1 MTAVFFLDLSSVFGK
16 KVGILIK
23 KESESFD
30 FTGLKIPRDYQI
42 EREDLV
48 KITRKEIEK
57 YINEAQK
64 VERKKY
70 GYKKR
75 GHIIFKKYKEYFVSI
90 RAYATGFN
98 NDELIVFGEVKPY
111 YFDDV
116 FWEVFKMPEN
126 SNEPMG
132 LRANGAFSLWSFKL
146 IEQEKTIKD
155 YAEVSPYVIEKIAE
169 YDKKL
174 CEAVDEF
181 GEDSK
186 SFIDY
191 VDTVDNTGMY
201 DKALGKMLY
210 YIKNEQYDK
219 ARELAIYE
227 ISQNRYGSF
236 VNEGK
241 YIYEHVVDYCEERV

>member
-1 MTAVFFLDLSSVFGK
+1 M
-16 KVGILIK
+16 
-23 KESESFD
+23 
-30 FTGLKIPRDYQI
+30 
-42 EREDLV
+42 

-57 YINEAQK
+57 YINEVQK

-70 GYKKR
+70 GYQKR
-75 GHIIFKKYKEYFVSI
+75 GHIIFKKYKDFFVSI
-90 RAYATGFN
+90 ESYATGMN
-98 NDELIVFGEVKPY
+98 HDELDIFAAIKPY

-116 FWEVFKMPEN
+116 FWEVFKMSEN

-132 LRANGAFSLWSFKL
+132 LRANGAFSIWSFELFKG
-146 IEQEKTIKD
+146 KKVIKD

-174 CEAVDEF
+174 CEAVDKF
-181 GEDSK
+181 GGDSK

-191 VDTVDNTGMY
+191 MDTIDNTGMY

-219 ARELAIYE
+219 ARELATYE
-227 ISQNRYGSF
+227 IGQNRYGSF
-236 VNEGK
+236 VNESK
-241 YIYEHVVDYCEERV
+241 HIYEHVVDYCEERV